1 MGRLI
6 GRRLLSLVPVL
17 AVLAVVT
24 FIIIHLTPGNPAE
37 VILGN
42 GATIGQINALTRQL
56 GLDRPLVQQF
66 GSWLV
71 NVLHGNLG
79 RSIFYDQPVLTVIGS
94 HIMPTVYLSVL
105 ATLLSIVIALP
116 IGVLAAWRERS
127 WLDRFVTSGSILGVS
142 IPSFWLAIMLV
153 VVFAVALAW
162 VPVSG
167 YVAPSAG
174 VGEWLMHLI
183 LPVVVLSAGQSAL
196 IARMLRD
203 GMIESMKKPYIR
215 SSRARGASERE
226 VLLFHAL
233 PNAVIPT
240 LTVIGNS
247 LASLLSGVVV
257 VEVVFDIP
265 GLGNLIIQ
273 AIDNRDYPLIQGIVL
288 VFALIYVAVNLL
300 VDLSYPLLDPRLR
313 HNG

>member
-1 MGRLI
+1 MGRQI
-6 GRRLLSLVPVL
+6 GRRLLSLIPVL

-42 GATIGQINALTRQL
+42 GATIGQINRLTRQL
-56 GLDRPLVQQF
+56 GLDKPLVQQF

-167 YVAPSAG
+167 YVSPSAG
-174 VGEWLMHLI
+174 IGEWLMHLI

-203 GMIESMKKPYIR
+203 GMIESLKKPYIR

-300 VDLSYPLLDPRLR
+300 VDLSYPLVDPRLR

>member
-1 MGRLI
+1 MLRLI
-6 GRRLLSLVPVL
+6 GRRLLSLIPVL
-17 AVLAVVT
+17 IVLAVVT

-42 GATIGQINALTRQL
+42 GATVGQIDRLSRQL
-56 GLDRPLVQQF
+56 GLDKPLVEQF
-66 GSWLV
+66 GSWVV
-71 NVLHGNLG
+71 NAVHGNLG
-79 RSIFYDQPVLTVIGS
+79 RSIFYDQPVLKVIED

-105 ATLLSIVIALP
+105 ATILSIAVALP

-127 WLDRFVTSGSILGVS
+127 WLDRFVTSGSIVGVS
-142 IPSFWLAIMLV
+142 IPNFWLAIMLV
-153 VVFAVALAW
+153 VLFAVALAW

-167 YVAPSAG
+167 YVPPSAG
-174 VGEWLMHLI
+174 IGQWLIHLI

-203 GMIESMKKPYIR
+203 GMIDSLRKPYIR
-215 SSRARGASERE
+215 IARARGASERV
-226 VLLFHAL
+226 VLLYHAL
-233 PNAVIPT
+233 PNAIIPT
-240 LTVIGNS
+240 LTVVGNS

-288 VFALIYVAVNLL
+288 VFALIYVGVNLL
-300 VDLSYPLLDPRLR
+300 VDLSYPLVDPRLR
-313 HNG
+313 RHA

>member
-1 MGRLI
+1 MGKQI
-6 GRRLLSLVPVL
+6 GRRLLSVIPVL
-17 AVLAVVT
+17 VILGIVT

-42 GATIGQINALTRQL
+42 GATTGQINRLTRQL
-56 GLDRPLVQQF
+56 GLDRPLVEQF
-66 GSWLV
+66 GVWLV
-71 NVLHGNLG
+71 NVVHGNLG
-79 RSIFYDQPVLTVIGS
+79 RSIFYGQPVLSVIGS
-94 HIMPTVYLSVL
+94 HIMPTVYLSLL
-105 ATLLSIVIALP
+105 ATLLSLAIAFP
-116 IGVLAAWRERS
+116 VGILAAWRERS

-153 VVFAVALAW
+153 VVFAVGLSW
-162 VPVSG
+162 FPVSG
-167 YVAPSAG
+167 YVSPGNG
-174 VGEWLMHLI
+174 VGSWLGHLA
-183 LPVVVLSAGQSAL
+183 LPVIVLAAGQSAL

-203 GMIESMKKPYIR
+203 GMIDSLKRPYIR
-215 SSRARGASERE
+215 SCRAKGANELV
-226 VLLFHAL
+226 VLVGHAL
-233 PNAVIPT
+233 PNALIPT

-288 VFALIYVAVNLL
+288 IFALIYVGVNLL
-300 VDLSYPLLDPRLR
+300 VDLSYPLFDPRMR
-313 HNG
+313 AHG

>member
-300 VDLSYPLLDPRLR
+300 VDLSYPLVDPRLR

>member
-42 GATIGQINALTRQL
+42 GATIGQINRLTRQL
-56 GLDRPLVQQF
+56 GLDKPLVQQF

-203 GMIESMKKPYIR
+203 GMSESLKKPYIR